1 MTPID
6 DKALKSPLDDT
17 DVLARTLYGE
27 AERGDLED
35 AEAIASVVLNRVRHR
50 QWPDNVADVCL
61 QPWQFSCWNKGN
73 PQLPAIKNAGLDDP
87 WFVACWRIAKKAV
100 AGEMADITDGATH
113 YFATYIATP
122 KWAEGKV
129 PCFQTPWGRYN
140 HLFFNDIDTPK
151 PRAVTATKVA
161 GGTAAVTGGTA
172 AVAESGILSRVA
184 EVAGTADPVLRV
196 LSRLGD
202 LWPWLAGG
210 VLFAVVVA
218 VGLAWWLDRRDGG
231 RT

>member
-1 MTPID
+1 MIHPPDHT
-6 DKALKSPLDDT
+6 DT
-17 DVLARTLYGE
+17 LARTIYGE
-27 AERGDLED
+27 AEVGDTDD
-35 AEAIASVVLNRVRHR
+35 ADAIASVVLNRVRHR
-50 QWPDNVADVCL
+50 QWPDNIDAVCR
-61 QPWQFSCWNKGN
+61 QPWQFSCWNPGN
-73 PQLPAIKNAGLDDP
+73 PRLHIMENVGPEDW
-87 WFVACWRIAKKAV
+87 WFIVCRRVAKKAV
-100 AGEMADITDGATH
+100 SGELEDITNGATH
-113 YFATYIATP
+113 YYASYIPTP
-122 KWAEGKV
+122 KWAEGKE
-129 PCFQTPWGRYN
+129 PCFQTPWGKYT

-172 AVAESGILSRVA
+172 AVAESGILSGVA

-196 LSRLGD
+196 MSRVGD